1 MRSLF
6 VSMLGIYVT
15 QLKVSYVTQMM
26 NIDKEFK
33 EVSNTDFS
41 VDNQNMTTQ
50 VASITTRQIQ
60 EIDSPFNDLYM
71 TVDIPDAYRV
81 DAKSFIERP
90 FFVDEVTFPA
100 TAARYDLL
108 NPNVK
113 FVPGDIARS
122 NPSVLNV

>member
-1 MRSLF
+1 M
-6 VSMLGIYVT
+6 I
-15 QLKVSYVTQMM
+15 

-100 TAARYDLL
+100 TAARFQKLA
-108 NPNVK
+108 
-113 FVPGDIARS
+113 GII
-122 NPSVLNV
+122 